1 MGKVAYSRSADSRHL
16 LPEWRR
22 AFCDVRDPAKSV
34 IIELDDDYFDAL
46 IVEVDDPLFAA
57 EQIRARLHK

>member
-1 MGKVAYSRSADSRHL
+1 VPTAGTFYQNGGVHFAMFAILQS
-16 LPEWRR
+16 P
-22 AFCDVRDPAKSV
+22 V

>member
-1 MGKVAYSRSADSRHL
+1 VHSRHL
-16 LPEWRR
+16 LPEWRC

-34 IIELDDDYFDAL
+34 IIELDDDYFAAL
-46 IVEVDDPLFAA
+46 IVEVDHPLFAA